1 MVLGQVSIS
10 QRHGHGCVS
19 KQFLNI
25 LEAAAIAKKA
35 HETGKTIREVALEEK
50 ILPKDALDRLLSGSG

>member
-1 MVLGQVSIS
+1 M
-10 QRHGHGCVS
+10 S
-19 KQFLNI
+19 KKSLALATSLVPHIGYDQ
-25 LEAAAIAKKA
+25 AAAIAKKA

>member
-1 MVLGQVSIS
+1 M
-10 QRHGHGCVS
+10 S